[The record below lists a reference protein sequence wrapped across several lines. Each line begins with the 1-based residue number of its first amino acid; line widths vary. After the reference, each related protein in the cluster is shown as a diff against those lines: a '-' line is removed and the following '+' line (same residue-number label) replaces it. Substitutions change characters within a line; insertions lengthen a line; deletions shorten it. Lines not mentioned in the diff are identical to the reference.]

1 MGMKK
6 EKVHDVISKGFC
18 YTGADAY
25 KSKNGR
31 GKIGTNE
38 EDLNARISNLKS
50 KENFK
55 LFGYLEFKN
64 TTKAKIEVI
73 ESAMRV
79 GLADIYQHVGNDH
92 FKIPVTPKTKYSEYA
107 IFSLIALY
115 YGMEEA
121 ERRGYEYTV
130 HWVG

>member
-6 EKVHDVISKGFC
+6 EKIHGIVSKGFC
-18 YTGADAY
+18 YAGTDAY
-25 KSKNGR
+25 KSVNGR

-38 EDLNARISNLKS
+38 EHLNKRMSNLKG
-50 KENFK
+50 KENFR

-64 TTKAKIEVI
+64 TTKAKLEVI

-79 GLADIYQHVGNDH
+79 GLADLYQHVGNDH
-92 FKIPVTPKTKYSEYA
+92 FQIPITPKTKYSEYTT
-107 IFSLIALY
+107 FSLIALY

-121 ERRGYEYTV
+121 NRRGYEYTV
-130 HWVG
+130 HWVR